1 MNADQALFIFLLVL
15 IGYPVCFYLG
25 KLGGRSEEFKRLKPN
40 IDRME
45 AAMKVLQDMTGTNA
59 PATTEWP
66 VAVGHRFTYLGLVMV
81 CTSHYI
87 PLPSGMS
94 IPGMV
99 AEYVDAD
106 GLLRIAS
113 WTTQQFA
120 AIKAE
125 IDLDFA
131 RSAA

>member
-1 MNADQALFIFLLVL
+1 MTEAQATFIFLLVL
-15 IGYPVCFYLG
+15 IGYPVCFYF
-25 KLGGRSEEFKRLKPN
+25 GRSAGKREEFNRLKPN

-45 AAMKVLQDMTGTNA
+45 AAMKVLQDMTGTTA

-66 VAVGHRFTYLGLVMV
+66 VAVGHRFTYLGLMMV

-106 GLLRIAS
+106 GMLRATS
-113 WTTQQFA
+113 WTPQQFV
-120 AIKAE
+120 AIKSE
-125 IDLDFA
+125 IGRDFE